1 MKPML
6 PEDFDNKTS
15 NVYEA
20 IMVVARRARKIAADQ
35 KIEIEKSMQRIETP
49 AEENIEEVLTPPD
62 DSNNVYLKLDK
73 PTKIAFEE
81 LTRQEIDF
89 EYREKSPNA

>member
-1 MKPML
+1 ML
-6 PEDFDNKTS
+6 PEDFENKTS

-35 KIEIEKSMQRIETP
+35 KVEIEKSMQRIETN
-49 AEENIEEVLTPPD
+49 AEENIEEVLTPPI
-62 DSNNVYLKLDK
+62 DSNNVYLKLEK

-89 EYREKSPNA
+89 EYREKPANA